1 MKLQNDK
8 EIIVGKSDNR
18 LYMRSLEVPFF
29 VGDIRQLC
37 FNPYENASLFITKEQ
52 YDYLQN
58 KLGANDD
65 E

>member
-1 MKLQNDK
+1 
-8 EIIVGKSDNR
+8 
-18 LYMRSLEVPFF
+18 MRSLEVPFF

-37 FNPYENASLFITKEQ
+37 FNPYKNAERKYSVLISTALTDENASLFITKEQ

-65 E
+65 DE